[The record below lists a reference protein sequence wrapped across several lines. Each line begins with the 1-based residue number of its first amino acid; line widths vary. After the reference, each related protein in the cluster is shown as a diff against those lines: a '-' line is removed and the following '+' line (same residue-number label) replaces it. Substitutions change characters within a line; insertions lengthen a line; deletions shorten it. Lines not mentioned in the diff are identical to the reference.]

1 MPCEHNTDYYTI
13 VSSPMDLSTIKQR
26 LQNGYYRKYLECVQ
40 DFNTMFG
47 NCYMYNKPGDDV
59 VLMAEA
65 LEKIFQERLAQM
77 PREKQE
83 EGEEEEEKEEEEE
96 EKEPASA
103 RPPGRAKKTRALKR
117 KAPSLESEVVIQQT
131 LALIPAD
138 ALPAHAQSQT
148 KLIKKTKGIKRKA
161 DTTTITVTSAPTR
174 PAATHGNPS
183 PCEPTTPMTTT
194 APVTT
199 SSAAPPLPGCDGLEA
214 WPRRGGGAKR
224 LIKPP
229 RKDIPEGPTARR
241 GASLPGPLRQCGDLL
256 RELLSRRHAAYA
268 WPFYFPVDVDALGL
282 HDYHLII
289 TQPMD
294 LGTIKK
300 RLDRGE
306 YRTARQFGADVRLM
320 FSNCYKYNPPA
331 HEVVVMARKLQDVFE
346 ARYSKMPEEEE
357 EEGRLPPE
365 PGGGKGGGRKVGGGK
380 GEGGVD
386 SKVEQAPC
394 SSSSSS
400 SGGGSSSSSSESADT
415 EEENRTPSLACAGE
429 RLRAVQDQLQR
440 FIQLPLN
447 TKKKKKTS
455 RRKARKRQK
464 HRPSKSRSPRA
475 LHTLRLV
482 HAPLNPKKKATSRR
496 KEKQRQKRRTSKSS
510 KVKGQKR
517 SGSKGSKRRRRMWV
531 PVATVSYEEQKQLI
545 LDVCRLPGA
554 RLARLVEIDV
564 KALAPTTL
572 RPMQAFVARCLR
584 KQAQKAQKA
593 QKAGGGGVPPALPV
607 ESRAEPPAGG
617 EDQRSANKTKTKKE
631 KKQTGEGLTTPVDL
645 SRSARLSESSNAA
658 SFSCSSSTSST
669 SSCSSSSCSSS
680 GSSSSS
686 ESTDTE

>member
-1 MPCEHNTDYYTI
+1 
-13 VSSPMDLSTIKQR
+13 
-26 LQNGYYRKYLECVQ
+26 
-40 DFNTMFG
+40 
-47 NCYMYNKPGDDV
+47 MYG
-59 VLMAEA
+59 
-65 LEKIFQERLAQM
+65 
-77 PREKQE
+77 
-83 EGEEEEEKEEEEE
+83 G
-96 EKEPASA
+96 
-103 RPPGRAKKTRALKR
+103 
-117 KAPSLESEVVIQQT
+117 SEVVIQQT

-138 ALPAHAQSQT
+138 ALPALAQSQT

-161 DTTTITVTSAPTR
+161 DTTTITVTSAPAR

-357 EEGRLPPE
+357 EEEGRLPPE

-380 GEGGVD
+380 GGGGVD

-394 SSSSSS
+394 SSSSGS
-400 SGGGSSSSSSESADT
+400 GSSSSSSESADT

-517 SGSKGSKRRRRMWV
+517 SCSKGSKRHGNRHRPPAPVAFDSEEEEDVV

-554 RLARLVEIDV
+554 RLARLVKIVQQREPHLLPADRRLVEIDV

-607 ESRAEPPAGG
+607 ESRPEPPAGG

-686 ESTDTE
+686 ESTDTES